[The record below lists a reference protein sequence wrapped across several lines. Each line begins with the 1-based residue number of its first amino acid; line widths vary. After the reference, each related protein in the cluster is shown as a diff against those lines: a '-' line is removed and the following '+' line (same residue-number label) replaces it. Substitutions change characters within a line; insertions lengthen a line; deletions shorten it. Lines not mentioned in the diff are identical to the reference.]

1 MITQILPEQIE
12 QVVQD
17 GQFKYIKLT
26 GADLKEYGGWNKT
39 PAELKKKIQS
49 IREHIQK
56 LPAGNYFLH
65 FKINPRGDEW
75 KYIYQK
81 ESLSQNGSPAAP
93 VIIQAPGSQLEKF
106 QTIDEWKRQELRIK
120 DLEKELE
127 LLKFRNEIKEQL
139 NEKPEENPIQGF
151 AANILPQF
159 VPLFDRYMDLQDRK
173 IQAQVIQSKQLT
185 QATAVNKSPAVKPFR
200 PVPDVNSDMWESYLD
215 YLDNLSDE
223 RFSREI
229 FYLKTKQPEIYKAVN
244 DAFTDEE

>member
-1 MITQILPEQIE
+1 MITQISPEQIE
-12 QVVQD
+12 QVIQD

-39 PAELKKKIQS
+39 PAELKKKIS
-49 IREHIQK
+49 SVRDHIAK

-75 KYIYQK
+75 KYLYIK

-127 LLKFRNEIKEQL
+127 LLKFRNEMRDQL
-139 NEKPEENPIQGF
+139 NEKPAENPIQGF

-159 VPLFDRYMDLQDRK
+159 VPLFDRYMDLQEKKVQRDMITKQIAEAPAQAPINMEVRK
-173 IQAQVIQSKQLT
+173 
-185 QATAVNKSPAVKPFR
+185 FR
-200 PVPDVNSDMWESYLD
+200 PAPAPGSDLWESYLD
-215 YLDNLSDE
+215 YLDQINDLQ
-223 RFSREI
+223 FSREI
-229 FYLKTKQPEIYKAVN
+229 LYLKNKQPDIYQAVN
-244 DAFTDEE
+244 EAFTDEE